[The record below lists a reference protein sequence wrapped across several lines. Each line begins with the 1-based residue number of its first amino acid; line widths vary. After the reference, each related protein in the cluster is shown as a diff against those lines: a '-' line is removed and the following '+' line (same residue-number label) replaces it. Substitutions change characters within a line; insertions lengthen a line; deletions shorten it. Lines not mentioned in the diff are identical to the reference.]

1 MLKPHTL
8 IGIGT
13 LISIVL
19 AISSLELKS
28 VDNSVLNIDGANY
41 RLPNNTHPES
51 YDISLVTRVDVEDFD
66 FSGLVKIRIVVDHP
80 TREIVLHARQ
90 LVITNVKLTKA
101 LGLIEVKTL
110 PFKYDNVRE
119 FLKIPIDGVDL
130 NTGDRLR
137 LDISYHNT
145 LRKDG
150 GGFYR
155 SFYTNTLL
163 NRV

>member
-1 MLKPHTL
+1 MFILRAL
-8 IGIGT
+8 IGIGS

-19 AISSLELKS
+19 AISSQELRP
-28 VDNSVLNIDGANY
+28 VGYSVLNKDAIDY

-51 YDISLVTRVDVEDFD
+51 YDISLVTRVDLEDFD
-66 FSGLVKIRIVVDHP
+66 FGGLVKIGIFVVHP
-80 TREIVLHARQ
+80 TREICLHARQ
-90 LVITNVKLTKA
+90 LVISNVKLFGA
-101 LGLIEVKTL
+101 DGLIEVKTL

-119 FLKIPIDGVDL
+119 FLKIPTDGVDL

-137 LDISYHNT
+137 LEITYHGA
-145 LRKDG
+145 LRNDG

-163 NRV
+163 KRM

>member
-1 MLKPHTL
+1 MFKPHTL

-19 AISSLELKS
+19 AISSFELKS
-28 VDNSVLNIDGANY
+28 VDNSVLNIDGTSY
-41 RLPNNTHPES
+41 RLPNNTHPEA
-51 YDISLVTRVDVEDFD
+51 YDVSLVTRIDLENFD

-90 LVITNVKLTKA
+90 LVITNVKLSKA
-101 LGLIEVKTL
+101 LGLVEVKTL

-119 FLKIPIDGVDL
+119 FLKIPIDGIDL

-137 LDISYHNT
+137 LDISYHSA

-150 GGFYR
+150 GGFCR
-155 SFYTNTLL
+155 SFYTNIQL